1 MTQKVSAAQVEAQ
14 RRWQRQHIVKL
25 CAPRQRAPRRSALR
39 SVMDAGDIHLI
50 KRNSAVIDNH
60 HHVPDVTNILKK
72 AAVYNHEIRFVS
84 DAD

>member
-1 MTQKVSAAQVEAQ
+1 
-14 RRWQRQHIVKL
+14 
-25 CAPRQRAPRRSALR
+25 
-39 SVMDAGDIHLI
+39 MDAGDIHLI